1 MVLGE
6 RLNSVSVS
14 ILLRNL
20 MAIGLDVVIEVILD
34 TGYLMLD
41 KRQS

>member
-6 RLNSVSVS
+6 KCNSVSIS
-14 ILLRNL
+14 ILPRNL

>member
-6 RLNSVSVS
+6 KCNSVSIS
-14 ILLRNL
+14 ILPSNS
-20 MAIGLDVVIEVILD
+20 MAIGFDVVIEVILD